1 MYRQAPGFS
10 GIRSTC
16 IWQGWLS
23 QMQTLRRPTPQ
34 SRQHRRYPVLCPI
47 GASSN
52 EKRCCQPVYSCTYC
66 TCYKIH
72 RDCTRSQTGW
82 VAPQCRAFQY
92 DDHWHRLLLPQFRQL
107 MHPMNLVEL
116 DLPVQHCLLFDGRP
130 ELWQI
135 LCMLVHWGTLRQQKF
150 IFIQSQSNTL
160 PPTTCYAIAPVQTG
174 SYKDFA
180 SSLT

>member
-34 SRQHRRYPVLCPI
+34 SRQHGRHPVLCPI

-66 TCYKIH
+66 TCYKMQ

-116 DLPVQHCLLFDGRP
+116 DLPVQHGLLCDGRP
-130 ELWQI
+130 KI
-135 LCMLVHWGTLRQQKF
+135 VANYVHACTLRHTEAAKIHICTVTKQY
-150 IFIQSQSNTL
+150 S
-160 PPTTCYAIAPVQTG
+160 TTYHLLCHRPRANNWLI
-174 SYKDFA
+174 
-180 SSLT
+180 